1 MLVDGSPRVA
11 CVTPLA
17 RVAGRRVTTFEGLD
31 DADGWADVMSA
42 TGASQCGFCTPGII
56 VRAASLALERR
67 RDAAAV
73 DRMLLAHLCRCTGW
87 QPIREAIVA
96 GPWTSNGGHAGAGR
110 DDDAASVRAEIEGG
124 VGQHVSVAVATGA
137 GGFSDDLAPD
147 DALVA
152 LLAADGE
159 WVVGD
164 SLDDARRRS
173 GKVQG
178 RRSTT
183 ALSWPVDVPAGSWV
197 RTLQTTWVEPGYLE
211 PDASWCAPGGEPS
224 TALGN
229 GGAFGAKVASEV
241 TSVARRLA
249 DEHGRPVRALY
260 TREDVVRRG
269 PKRPPLAIAVDTD
282 GGGVLRIA
290 HSGDEDPA
298 RSVDVARQ
306 GLELAGFAAAPW
318 HVEVVD
324 VAGPPTSVALRASIV
339 GELLAVAASLD
350 TAPDVVALT
359 SGARAVAEFDG
370 DELVIHVHA
379 GDPLDATVLRS
390 YCTGAAHAALGM
402 VRSEAVAVDD
412 TGRPVDLTIRSFG
425 ILRAQDTPAIR
436 IEIAD
441 ADWGGEPLAV
451 SDAVFAAALAAAW
464 RSTSFAPRW
473 PVHRR

>member
-56 VRAASLALERR
+56 VRAASLAPDRR
-67 RDAAAV
+67 RDTAAV

-87 QPIREAIVA
+87 QPIKEAIVA
-96 GPWTSNGGHAGAGR
+96 GPGTSIGGHTGVGR
-110 DDDAASVRAEIEGG
+110 DDATASVRAGMEGG
-124 VGQHVSVAVATGA
+124 VGQHVSVAVAAGA
-137 GGFSDDLAPD
+137 GGFSDDVAPD

-183 ALSWPVDVPAGSWV
+183 ALSWPVGVPAGSWV

-211 PDASWCAPGGEPS
+211 PDAVVVRAGRRAVDRTRQRRSVRRQGGERGHERRAAS
-224 TALGN
+224 RRRAWAT
-229 GGAFGAKVASEV
+229 GASAV
-241 TSVARRLA
+241 
-249 DEHGRPVRALY
+249 H
-260 TREDVVRRG
+260 REDVVRRG

-402 VRSEAVAVDD
+402 VRSEAVALDD

-441 ADWGGEPLAV
+441 ADRGGEPLAV